1 MDNIYDCSILIV
13 DDEHELRKMVTEIL
27 QREGFKQILSAADC
41 SQARQSLLRDRP
53 DCVILD
59 VTLPDGD
66 GFSLMRELRVNSIA
80 PVIFLSARDEDE
92 NRLFGLG
99 LGADDY
105 ITKPFLPLE
114 LVLRLK
120 AVLNRTYFA
129 AEQNSHTKRMFTL
142 GKTEIDLESGMVT
155 REDGIQYTL
164 TAKEFIF
171 LEKLYENAGK
181 IVTIENLCHAAW
193 GENVY
198 RYENSLMVHIRR
210 LREKIEPEPSS
221 PCYLLTVRGLGYK
234 LVGAAKK

>member
-129 AEQNSHTKRMFTL
+129 AEQNSQTKRKFTL
-142 GKTEIDLESGMVT
+142 GKTVIDLESGMVT

>member
-41 SQARQSLLRDRP
+41 SQARQILLRDRP

-129 AEQNSHTKRMFTL
+129 AEQNSQTNRTFKL

-193 GENVY
+193 EENVY